1 MMIDSCIP
9 LYEDVIEP
17 VEMIYGENI
26 KS

>member
-1 MMIDSCIP
+1 MIDSCIP